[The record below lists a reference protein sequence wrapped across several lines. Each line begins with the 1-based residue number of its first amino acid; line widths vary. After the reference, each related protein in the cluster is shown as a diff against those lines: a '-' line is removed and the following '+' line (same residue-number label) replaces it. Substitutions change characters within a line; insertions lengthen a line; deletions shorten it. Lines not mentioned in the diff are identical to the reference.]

1 MIRRIAACWLLAVAT
16 AAVAQAPYRPV
27 GDHVVLEKLQVP
39 RLAGAAS
46 LQELRAHWVSR
57 PASVPAALAYARGAF
72 ELNRREEDPRYLGYA
87 QIALGPWWD
96 LPRPP
101 PEIMLLRASLRLAR
115 REHVQAEQDLQA
127 LIDSPAPE
135 GHAARITR
143 AGLRLSQGNPV
154 AALADCRA
162 AVSHVSGLVAVT
174 CAAAAN
180 GLGSTAPGALADLE
194 TALQGSADAP
204 LASELWARAV
214 AAELAQRL
222 GRTEQ
227 ARRHFEAG
235 IRRMTTADSTDPGLL
250 AAYADFLL
258 EQREGRSVQALL
270 TPYQRQDSLLLR
282 LALAQ
287 RMLGTAGDATAE
299 GNAQV
304 HARRLALRFE
314 EMRRRGDRSHL
325 RDQAVFELDVRGNAD
340 AALQYIGQSW
350 AYQRDPVDARLY
362 LRAALAAGRP
372 EAARDVLQWLE
383 NTGVKDLRLTA
394 AIADLR
400 RQAPSR

>member
-1 MIRRIAACWLLAVAT
+1 MIRQVAACWLLALAT
-16 AAVAQAPYRPV
+16 PVVAQAPYRPV
-27 GDHVVLEKLQVP
+27 DDSVVLEQLQVP

-87 QIALGPWWD
+87 QIALKPWWD
-96 LPRPP
+96 LPLAP
-101 PEIMLLRASLRLAR
+101 PEIMLLRASLRLVR
-115 REHVQAEQDLQA
+115 VEHTQAEQDLQA

-154 AALADCRA
+154 AALADCKA
-162 AVSHVSGLVAVT
+162 AAPHVSGLVTAT

-180 GLGSTAPGALADLE
+180 GLGSSTAGALADLE

-204 LASELWARAV
+204 LVSELWARAV
-214 AAELAQRL
+214 AAELAQRI

-235 IRRMTTADSTDPGLL
+235 TRRMTAADSTDPGLL

-258 EQREGRSVQALL
+258 AQREGRSAQTLL
-270 TPYQRQDSLLLR
+270 APYQRQDSLLLR
-282 LALAQ
+282 LTLAQ
-287 RMLGTAGDATAE
+287 RMLGTAGDTAAAAS
-299 GNAQV
+299 AQV

-314 EMRRRGDRSHL
+314 EMRQRVKRLPRKTFGHVASL
-325 RDQAVFELDVRGNAD
+325 LGN
-340 AALQYIGQSW
+340 
-350 AYQRDPVDARLY
+350 RL
-362 LRAALAAGRP
+362 
-372 EAARDVLQWLE
+372 
-383 NTGVKDLRLTA
+383 K
-394 AIADLR
+394 
-400 RQAPSR
+400 